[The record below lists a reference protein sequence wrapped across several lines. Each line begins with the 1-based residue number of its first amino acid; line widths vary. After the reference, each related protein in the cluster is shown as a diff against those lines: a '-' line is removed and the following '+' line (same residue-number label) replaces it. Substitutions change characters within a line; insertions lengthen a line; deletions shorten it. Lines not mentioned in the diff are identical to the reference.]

1 MKYKFYENNNN
12 KLIIFFNGWGMDEII
27 ISHLDR
33 EDYDLL
39 ILYDYRDVDLI
50 TATFGKALSSFGA
63 FVVANKSI
71 IEYLTNKARSFIFS
85 TSIPPVNIM

>member
-27 ISHLDR
+27 VSHLDK

-39 ILYDYRDVDLI
+39 ILYDYRDLDIDFPKNSCDTCMVY
-50 TATFGKALSSFGA
+50 AK
-63 FVVANKSI
+63 
-71 IEYLTNKARSFIFS
+71 
-85 TSIPPVNIM
+85 